1 MRNTTVVA
9 LYLMLGLTA
18 LAAPLRIRELGIPV
32 KGINWVR
39 IHPGSLAGRPS
50 MLLSMGQNNGGLFVC
65 DVDLSTG
72 HCRQFPVGSA
82 QADFPTASLR
92 SPSTGIL
99 YIGSAWLGHLHRYD
113 PAHPE
118 RGVED
123 LGAIDSGHT
132 TFPCGIQEAPD
143 GSLYI
148 GAYPEANLTR
158 YDPATGQFTRFGRMD
173 QTDKYLYPLVGDD
186 GTLAMQVKMTR
197 FFLVAM
203 DPKTGERRQVGPVVK
218 EPSASG
224 MRFQFFKGEDGRL
237 YLDSDAG
244 GFRIEGLQA
253 TPVTTLPAP
262 RAGVPAVYKHDYQAP
277 VVMPGGWTANMP
289 DYESS
294 VHRTLRLQRAGE
306 SPQDLRL
313 DWAGAGSL
321 LFLIHHGPDG
331 KIYGSSYLPEHLFRC
346 ELDGSG
352 MVDLGQCSNS
362 LGEAY
367 SMENFDGKLA
377 IASYPA
383 ARLSLYDPA
392 LPYRFGTG
400 PGANPLDV
408 GPIDDGMIGYRPHF
422 TVALP
427 DGKLWI
433 GAAPNYGLRSGTLAW
448 FDPRTAQ
455 RRSHRSVVEN
465 LTPVSALWLPG
476 LQRLLIGL
484 GTEPGSGVQVN
495 RDNGAFALWD
505 PVRDRL
511 DSAGDFGIAEVRDV
525 VALVPAEGGLVYA
538 LLARPPFLVEHH
550 GAKPASA
557 AIALI
562 DPAQRRALAV
572 RELPAGY
579 GEFGEFGFKA
589 LRADSRGRVF
599 GTTSKGIYRVKPG
612 TCETEW
618 LGESPVSIDVVGPI
632 VGRTLYFGSRWKLMA
647 VDLPE

>member
-1 MRNTTVVA
+1 MRNTAFVA
-9 LYLMLGLTA
+9 LFLALGLTA
-18 LAAPLRIRELGIPV
+18 AAAPLRVRELGIPV

-39 IHPGSLAGRPS
+39 IHSGSLAGRPS
-50 MLLSMGQNNGGLFVC
+50 VLLSMGQNNGGLFVC
-65 DVDLSTG
+65 DVDLATG

-92 SPSTGIL
+92 SPTTGIL

-123 LGAIDSGHT
+123 LGAIDPGHV

-148 GAYPEANLTR
+148 GAYPEASLTR
-158 YDPATGQFTRFGRMD
+158 YDPATGQFTRFGRID
-173 QTDKYLYPLVGDD
+173 ETDKYLYPLVGDD
-186 GTLAMQVKMTR
+186 GTVAMQVKMTR
-197 FFLVAM
+197 YFVVAM
-203 DPKTGERRQVGPVVK
+203 DPRTGERRQVGPVVK

-224 MRFQFFKGEDGRL
+224 VRFEFFKGEDGGL
-237 YLDSDAG
+237 YLDTDLG
-244 GFRIEGLQA
+244 GFRIQGMNA
-253 TPVTTLPAP
+253 TPVSTLPAP
-262 RAGVPAVYKHDYQAP
+262 RAGVPAVSKHDYQAP
-277 VVMPGGWTANMP
+277 AVMPGGWTASMP

-294 VHRTLRLQRAGE
+294 VYRTLRLQRAGDAPRE
-306 SPQDLRL
+306 LRL

-352 MVDLGQCSNS
+352 MVDLGQCSIS

-367 SMENFDGKLA
+367 SMENFEGKLA
-377 IASYPA
+377 IASYPS

-392 LPYRFGTG
+392 LPYRFGAG

-408 GPIDDGMIGYRPHF
+408 GPIDDDMIGYRPHF

-433 GAAPNYGLRSGTLAW
+433 GAAPNYGLRSGTLTW

-455 RRSHRSVVEN
+455 RHAHRSVVEN

-484 GTEPGSGVQVN
+484 SIEPGSGVQVN
-495 RDNGAFALWD
+495 RDHGAFALWD

-511 DSAGDFGIAEVRDV
+511 DYAGDFGIAELRDV
-525 VALVPAEGGLVYA
+525 VALVPAGDGLVYA

-550 GAKPASA
+550 GAKPAPT

-572 RELPAGY
+572 RDLPAGY
-579 GEFGEFGFKA
+579 GDFGEFSFKA
-589 LRADSRGRVF
+589 LRVDGRGRVF
-599 GTTSKGIYRVKPG
+599 GATVKGIYRVKPG

-618 LGESPVSIDVVGPI
+618 LGEVSASIDVVGPI
-632 VGRTLYFGSRWKLMA
+632 VGRTLYFGSKWKLMA